1 MSKSTKPP
9 VHEIRFGYAKA
20 VIWENDTSNG
30 TRYNVTVARLYKD
43 DGGEW
48 KETSSFGRD
57 DLLALAKALDHA
69 HTWIHA
75 QRES

>member
-1 MSKSTKPP
+1 MAKSTKPP
-9 VHEIRFGYAKA
+9 VHEIRFGYVKV

-43 DGGEW
+43 DDEW

-57 DLLALAKALDHA
+57 DLLVLAKALDHA

-75 QRES
+75 QKES